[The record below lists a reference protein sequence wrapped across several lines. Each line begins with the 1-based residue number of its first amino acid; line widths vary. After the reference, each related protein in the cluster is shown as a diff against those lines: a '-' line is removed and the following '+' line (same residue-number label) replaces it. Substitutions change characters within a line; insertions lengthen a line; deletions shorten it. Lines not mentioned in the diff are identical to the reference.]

1 MTQLKNSSASIKQV
15 NTIQDFSTMCFFLIW
30 FHQWRMFLF
39 LPPFLNS
46 FDSPGPCPRP
56 THYSSREITSP
67 TESLSWCLLC
77 IINLRIFFVG
87 IFIYNHG
94 QLVMVVCFFFSF
106 LAALHSSPTR
116 EWIQVPAVTAPS
128 LNHWPTKVFH
138 TPSFL
143 SFHSIRCVPSNVT
156 TLSIKLWN
164 CFSESVIYMF

>member
-1 MTQLKNSSASIKQV
+1 MSWFNWKTALLLLNRLTQFKIFPPCV
-15 NTIQDFSTMCFFLIW
+15 FFLIW

-56 THYSSREITSP
+56 TYYSSREITSL

-106 LAALHSSPTR
+106 LAVLQSCIVLQPGNESRSQQWKHQASITGPPRYSTPPLLFHLIAQDVYPLMSLHC
-116 EWIQVPAVTAPS
+116 
-128 LNHWPTKVFH
+128 L
-138 TPSFL
+138 
-143 SFHSIRCVPSNVT
+143 
-156 TLSIKLWN
+156 
-164 CFSESVIYMF
+164 